1 MPASLAVGAGVVPVS
16 YEPLWGWLL
25 FYEWAA
31 ACFCLIMGAQL
42 RHSFLAGAL
51 PLQRPCRSGAVQHPC
66 GFCTASA
73 ETRLWCS
80 LVAWSWAV
88 PAALGQ
94 CIAAA
99 FRHTAPQPPSK
110 LGAGVCVEITN
121 HVAGRRPVTSCSATR
136 NIVRV
141 GNRRL
146 ARTAGRIRPATG
158 KHHRYATVTMAQIL
172 RWVG

>member
-1 MPASLAVGAGVVPVS
+1 MGVCWLAVPASLAVGAGVVPVS

-42 RHSFLAGAL
+42 RHSFLAGVP

-73 ETRLWCS
+73 KTRLWCS
-80 LVAWSWAV
+80 SVAWSWAV

-99 FRHTAPQPPSK
+99 FRHTAPQLPSQ
-110 LGAGVCVEITN
+110 LGAGVCGDHKPRCRIQTC
-121 HVAGRRPVTSCSATR
+121 HKLL
-136 NIVRV
+136 
-141 GNRRL
+141 GNPQHCESWRL
-146 ARTAGRIRPATG
+146 QACEDSGGCPSPLRTCPYL
-158 KHHRYATVTMAQIL
+158 HSPPP
-172 RWVG
+172 